1 MAMRLNHI
9 GIAVRSIEER
19 LRLWQGVFGLHAG
32 KIEEV
37 PEQKVRLVKLDAGA
51 VTVELLEP
59 LIEDSPIGKFI
70 AKRGEGLH
78 HVSFEV
84 PDIER
89 TIEALRR
96 SGVQMI
102 DEIPRKGAHGS
113 FVAFVHPSS
122 AGGVLIELCQ
132 ERRTT

>member
-1 MAMRLNHI
+1 MRLNHI

-19 LRLWQGVFGLHAG
+19 LRLWQGVFGLPAG
-32 KIEEV
+32 EIEEV

-59 LIEDSPIGKFI
+59 LIADSPIGKFI